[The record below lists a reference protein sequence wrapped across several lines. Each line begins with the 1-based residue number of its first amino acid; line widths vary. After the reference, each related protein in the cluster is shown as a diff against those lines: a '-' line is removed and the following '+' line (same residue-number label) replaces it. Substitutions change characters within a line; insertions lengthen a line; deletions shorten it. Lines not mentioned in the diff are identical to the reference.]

1 MLEPQPRPDLERRH
15 PRISHEQL
23 RRHLIDADEDR
34 YRLRN
39 ELASAVPA
47 PSRGG
52 SPVSNVRRRFAI
64 GAGIVIV
71 SGLAGGIVWQMCP
84 SSARADDRSGVRL
97 HTETVTPRIVRS
109 ETAAANPAPL
119 SAAERSNLKPRVR
132 STLTPD
138 RARVQAPR
146 PRSVPRPLSP
156 GEFGRPRI
164 ASDDVQP

>member
-1 MLEPQPRPDLERRH
+1 MPEPQPRPDLERRH

-23 RRHLIDADEDR
+23 RRQLIDADEDR

-39 ELASAVPA
+39 ELASALAA
-47 PSRGG
+47 PSRGR
-52 SPVSNVRRRFAI
+52 SPLSKVRARLVI

-71 SGLAGGIVWQMCP
+71 TGLAGGLVWQMCP
-84 SSARADDRSGVRL
+84 SSARADDRSAVRL

-132 STLTPD
+132 SVPTPE

-146 PRSVPRPLSP
+146 RRSVPRPLSP

-164 ASDDVQP
+164 APDDVQP